1 MTGIHLSA
9 SSFSK
14 KTHPLR
20 KHNYNI
26 PISTMPAIIINRS
39 VVFGAG
45 INLAALSPAQLRA
58 IFGGLASGGGGP
70 AAARVVRPNVGRRGR
85 WRPAGH
91 GRNRRRAARNR
102 GRGRGRGRVVRGP
115 PRSLKRVEKA
125 LLESGVAEEI
135 EDDED
140 DEDDEKDPTP
150 DESDHGNSYPDDSRE
165 VLANLDAYHEN
176 IISWSEILLAL
187 CVGLPMWEHLFLDS
201 LKDFLQKCTWRSD
214 QRRRPASPSNTGD
227 FMLINDD

>member
-14 KTHPLR
+14 KIHPLR

-58 IFGGLASGGGGP
+58 IFGGLAAGGGGP
-70 AAARVVRPNVGRRGR
+70 AAARAVRPNVGRRGR

-91 GRNRRRAARNR
+91 GQNRRRAARYRRRFGRNR
-102 GRGRGRGRVVRGP
+102 RPGRGRVVRGP
-115 PRSLKRVEKA
+115 R
-125 LLESGVAEEI
+125 LLEGVYPAPDPLPSMSNHVDFHEPAGLAMTYIWRRPFAE
-135 EDDED
+135 
-140 DEDDEKDPTP
+140 
-150 DESDHGNSYPDDSRE
+150 DSRE
-165 VLANLDAYHEN
+165 VLAYLGVDHEN
-176 IISWSEILLAL
+176 ASSWSEILLTL
-187 CVGLPMWEHLFLDS
+187 CVGLPMWEYLDS
-201 LKDFLQKCTWRSD
+201 RWHAESRHFHQ
-214 QRRRPASPSNTGD
+214 QYGEP
-227 FMLINDD
+227 